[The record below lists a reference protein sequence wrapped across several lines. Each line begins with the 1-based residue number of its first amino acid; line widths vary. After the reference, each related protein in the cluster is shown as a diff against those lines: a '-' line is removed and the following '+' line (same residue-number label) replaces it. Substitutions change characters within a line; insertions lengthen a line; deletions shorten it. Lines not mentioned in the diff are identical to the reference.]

1 MELTRIIHP
10 IGQGGFYTETLK
22 DGDDEINVVYDCG
35 GNSKAFMQNYLDPK
49 KKNVSSN
56 IDAVFISHFHDDHIN
71 GLEYLLNNY
80 KVKYLFLPQMSEE
93 AKYMIL
99 LYYIAVSKIKYNT
112 KNILTYSFLIKILFG
127 ILDNGNAQVI
137 WVESTPKNFIT
148 FNNNYYDI
156 KNISLPNNILPFNS
170 VIHFHDKWFYIPYNP
185 PAPTINGKSVKQCFE
200 DKFGVI
206 EFQKIPELFKATPKG
221 TKDNNIKECKKIY
234 SDCFGDGQNPSSMT
248 LFSGCKNSKFYY
260 LGVDCFKNNDNP
272 NCMYIGDFE
281 EKYIDGLILRYG
293 EHWKTIATI
302 QVPHHGSN
310 ENNSDKLY
318 QYAYRG
324 FISVRRKHKNH
335 PGNQTMITMEEK
347 RCQSLIVTE
356 NPSSKKIF
364 HYTDENDFDSN
375 QESKRTK
382 NDKSSESKQQT
393 DELGREQKSMQEPTA
408 EMSTSE

>member
-22 DGDDEINVVYDCG
+22 DGDEEVNVVYDCG
-35 GNSKAFMQNYLDPK
+35 GNSEAFMVNYLNPTK
-49 KKNVSSN
+49 SNVSKN

-71 GLEYLLNNY
+71 GLEYLLDNY
-80 KVKYLFLPQMSEE
+80 NVKHLFLPQMSED

-99 LYYIAVSKIKYNT
+99 LYYIKHNT
-112 KNILTYSFLIKILFG
+112 KNNIHTFTFLIKILLG
-127 ILDNGNAQVI
+127 ILDNGNTQVI
-137 WVESTPKNFIT
+137 WVEPTPKNFIIS
-148 FNNNYYDI
+148 NNNYYDI
-156 KNISLPNNILPFNS
+156 KNISLQNSILPFNS
-170 VIHFHDKWFYIPYNP
+170 VIHFHDKWLYIPYNP
-185 PAPTINGKSVKQCFE
+185 PAPTITGKSVKQCFE

-206 EFQKIPELFKATPKG
+206 EFQKIPELFKDKQNGA
-221 TKDNNIKECKKIY
+221 NNIKECKQIY
-234 SDCFGDGQNPSSMT
+234 RDCFGDEQNPSSMT

-272 NCMYIGDFE
+272 NCMYMGDFE
-281 EKYIDGLILRYG
+281 KKYIDGLILRYG
-293 EHWKTIATI
+293 KHWKTIATI

-324 FISVRRKHKNH
+324 IISVRRNHKKH

-375 QESKRTK
+375 QESKKSKRTK

-393 DELGREQKSMQEPTA
+393 DELEREQKSMQEPTA
-408 EMSTSE
+408 EMSISE